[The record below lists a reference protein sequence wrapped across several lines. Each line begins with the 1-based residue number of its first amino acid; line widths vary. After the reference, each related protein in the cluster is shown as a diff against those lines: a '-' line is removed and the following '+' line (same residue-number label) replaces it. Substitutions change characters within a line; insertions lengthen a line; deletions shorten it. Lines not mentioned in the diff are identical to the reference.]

1 MEGSNERREPASLSL
16 DGPGPP
22 KTASAPF
29 QQMVEHGADGL
40 AILDASGVIVYANPA
55 ASALLGR
62 PLNQL
67 IGRPLGL
74 PVVAFQS
81 AEIDVPTA
89 GESARI
95 VELRSTE
102 VDWEG
107 RPALLV
113 GLRDVTA
120 YRRLVD
126 NQRFLVRAGA
136 ELAHSLDLPTTL
148 AQISQL
154 VIEDLA
160 DGCLIDLIQPDGTVL
175 RPIARHASAE
185 GDALLAPLR
194 DGSCV
199 DLNEPIGLPRALRT
213 GRPKIYNRTTEA
225 AIDSLATDPDRRQA
239 FRQLGI
245 GSIMILP
252 LIARDRTLGALTL
265 LTTRPGRFFSAAD
278 LPSAGELA
286 ILAALAIDNAQL
298 YDNARED
305 VRRRD
310 EFLAMLSHEL
320 RNPLSSIM
328 HATTL
333 LHNHRNLPC
342 DQTGAIE
349 VVARQSQ
356 QMSRLLDDLLDISRV
371 TRGIIH
377 LERLPVDLL
386 DVLDQALESAR
397 PAIESAGHRLHL
409 NLSGGAMPVI
419 GDHTRLVQVLINL
432 LTNAARYT
440 PSGGDIWLEAASG
453 PQTVELVVRD
463 NGTGIDP
470 EFLPR
475 IFDLFTQGRRSL
487 DRSQGGL
494 GIGLTLVREIV
505 ELHDGSISAFSDGP
519 GLGSTFRVRLPAAG
533 AQPAPLTTP
542 IAPAPRQTP
551 SEQRPLRILLVEDH
565 DDNREMLRTLLMLSG
580 HQVETAADGHAALD
594 ALRQRPDLALI
605 DIGLPGIDGLTLAR
619 IVRSDPD
626 LSDLTLIAV
635 TGYARPEDRA
645 ESLDAGFDD
654 HLPKPVRI
662 DDLKRLLDR
671 LARSADP

>member
-1 MEGSNERREPASLSL
+1 MEGSNDRNEPTALPL

-22 KTASAPF
+22 RAEAISF
-29 QQMVEHGADGL
+29 RQMVEHGADGL
-40 AILDASGVIVYANPA
+40 AILDTSGVIVYANPA
-55 ASALLGR
+55 ASALLNR
-62 PLNQL
+62 PIDQL

-89 GESARI
+89 GDSARI

-102 VDWEG
+102 AVWEG
-107 RPALLV
+107 RRALLV

-126 NQRFLVRAGA
+126 GQRFLVRAGA

-148 AQISQL
+148 GRIAQL

-160 DGCLIDLIQPDGTVL
+160 DGCLIDLIQPDGAIHRRV
-175 RPIARHASAE
+175 ARHAAASS
-185 GDALLAPLR
+185 DALMAPLR
-194 DGSCV
+194 GGRCV
-199 DLNEPIGLPRALRT
+199 DRNGPIGLPRALRA
-213 GRPKIYNRTTEA
+213 GRPKIYNRTTESA
-225 AIDSLATDPDRRQA
+225 LDSLATDPDRRRA
-239 FRQLGI
+239 LRSLGI

-252 LIARDRTLGALTL
+252 LIARDRILGALTL
-265 LTTRPGRFFSAAD
+265 LTTRPGRYFSAAD

-286 ILAALAIDNAQL
+286 TLAALAIDNARL
-298 YDNARED
+298 YDDAREA

-320 RNPLSSIM
+320 RNPLSSII
-328 HATTL
+328 HATTVL
-333 LHNHRNLPC
+333 RLAPDLPSHQA
-342 DQTGAIE
+342 DPIE
-349 VVARQSQ
+349 VVGRQSQ

-377 LERLPVDLL
+377 LERAPVDLF

-409 NLSGGAMPVI
+409 NLPGGSPPVI
-419 GDHTRLVQVLINL
+419 GDHARLVQVLVNL

-440 PSGGDIWLEAASG
+440 PPGGDISVEVVPGS
-453 PQTVELVVRD
+453 QTVELLVRD
-463 NGTGIDP
+463 NGVGIDP

-475 IFDLFTQGRRSL
+475 IFDLFAQGRRGL

-505 ELHDGSISAFSDGP
+505 ELHDGSISAFSE
-519 GLGSTFRVRLPAAG
+519 GLGRGSTFRVRFPVADVQTIARGLSSPQASPDG
-533 AQPAPLTTP
+533 QPH
-542 IAPAPRQTP
+542 
-551 SEQRPLRILLVEDH
+551 QRPLRILLVEDH
-565 DDNREMLRTLLMLSG
+565 DDNREMLHTLLTLSG
-580 HQVETAADGHAALD
+580 HHVETAADGLEALE
-594 ALRQRPDLALI
+594 ALRRQPDLALI
-605 DIGLPGIDGLTLAR
+605 DIGLPGLDGLTIAR
-619 IVRSDPD
+619 MARSDPGLRD
-626 LSDLTLIAV
+626 LHLIAV

-645 ESLDAGFDD
+645 ECLDAGFDD
-654 HLPKPVRI
+654 HFPKPVRI
-662 DDLKRLLDR
+662 NDLKRLLDR
-671 LARSADP
+671 IPRHPG